1 MTAPPTA
8 GVDPEY
14 VLYCDGA
21 SRGNPGA
28 AAIGYVLFDARG
40 EEVLARG
47 EAIGNQTNNVA
58 EYRAL
63 VQGLQAAADIGIAA
77 LRVRMDSEL
86 VVRQV
91 LGRYR
96 VRHAGL
102 VPLHA
107 AAMALRTRFAR
118 FGIEHVPRAE
128 NARADALAN
137 AALDAVASEPS

>member
-1 MTAPPTA
+1 MTAQPTA
-8 GVDPEY
+8 GPDSEY

-28 AAIGYVLFDARG
+28 AATGFALFDARG
-40 EEVLARG
+40 DEVLGRG
-47 EAIGNQTNNVA
+47 AAIGIQTNNVA

-63 VQGLQAAADIGIAA
+63 IQGLEAAIELGITM

-86 VVRQV
+86 VVRQI
-91 LGRYR
+91 LGQYR

-102 VPLHA
+102 MPLHA
-107 AAMALRTRFAR
+107 AAMALRARFAR
-118 FGIEHVPRAE
+118 FAIEHVPRAE
-128 NARADALAN
+128 NTRADALAN

>member
-1 MTAPPTA
+1 MTVPRS
-8 GVDPEY
+8 GDGEF

-21 SRGNPGA
+21 SRGNPGS
-28 AAIGYVLFDARG
+28 AAIGYVLFDGRG
-40 EEVLARG
+40 EEVVARG
-47 EAIGNQTNNVA
+47 EAIGVTTNNVA

-63 VQGLQAAADIGIAA
+63 VQGLEAALEHGVAA

-96 VRHAGL
+96 VRNLGL

-107 AAMALRTRFAR
+107 AAVSLRARFPRFA
-118 FGIEHVPRAE
+118 IEHVPRAA

-137 AALDAVASEPS
+137 AALDALASEPS

>member
-1 MTAPPTA
+1 MTVQPPAT
-8 GVDPEY
+8 DSEY
-14 VLYCDGA
+14 LLYCDGA
-21 SRGNPGA
+21 SRGNPGL
-28 AAIGYVLFDARG
+28 AAIGFVLLDAHGEEVVARG
-40 EEVLARG
+40 EV
-47 EAIGNQTNNVA
+47 IGNQTNNVA

-63 VQGLQAAADIGIAA
+63 VEGLQAAAGLGIAT

-107 AAMALRTRFAR
+107 AATTLRARFAR
-118 FGIEHVPRAE
+118 FDIEHVPRAS

-137 AALDAVASEPS
+137 AALDAVTSEPS

>member
-1 MTAPPTA
+1 MTAQPTA
-8 GVDPEY
+8 GVEY

-28 AAIGYVLFDARG
+28 AAIGYVLLDSRG

-63 VQGLQAAADIGIAA
+63 VQGLQAAADLGIAA

-107 AAMALRTRFAR
+107 AALAQRARFAH
-118 FGIEHVPRAE
+118 FAIEHVPRAS